1 MKNKIILLTGITDG
15 LGRHIIELLA
25 ENNNTYILIG
35 RNKEKL
41 KKIET
46 LIQQKNKNSKVDIY
60 VSDLSLLNEVKIS
73 ANQIK
78 EKHPVIDYL
87 IHNAGAVP
95 KDKGQKTKEGLNF
108 ALALNYLSPLL
119 ITETVRSSLSASNS
133 PIIYYTTTQM
143 MPQKFNSKEIDEIA
157 NLTAM
162 KSYSVSK
169 LMFCL
174 YLENLA
180 NHFNFDI
187 KIFDPTT
194 MYTSTLTKVFPDK
207 LQWLSPIAKL
217 FSKSPEKVAQSVVKI
232 LNKND
237 NTGTIHYY
245 ILDKLSEPKADLKNQ
260 KLQNN
265 VISFGENLLNA
276 TLKK

>member
-1 MKNKIILLTGITDG
+1 MKNKTILLTGITDG

-41 KKIET
+41 RQIKT
-46 LIQQKNKNSKVDIY
+46 LIQQKNKNSTVDTY
-60 VSDLSLLNEVKIS
+60 VSDLSLLNEVKNS

-119 ITETVRSSLSASNS
+119 ITETLKSSLSASKT
-133 PIIYYTTTQM
+133 PTIYYTTTQM
-143 MPQKFNSKEIDEIA
+143 MPEKFNLKEIDQIA
-157 NLTAM
+157 ELTAM
-162 KSYSVSK
+162 KSYAISK

-180 NHFNFDI
+180 NHSNFDI

-194 MYTSTLTKVFPDK
+194 MYTNTLTKVFPDK
-207 LQWLSPIAKL
+207 LQWLSPIARL
-217 FSKSPEKVAQSVVKI
+217 FSKSPEKVAQSVFKI
-232 LNKND
+232 LNQND
-237 NTGTIHYY
+237 RAGTTHYY
-245 ILDKLSEPKADLKNQ
+245 VLDKLSMPKANLKD
-260 KLQNN
+260 QNIQEKT
-265 VISFGENLLNA
+265 ISFGKNLLTA

>member
-1 MKNKIILLTGITDG
+1 
-15 LGRHIIELLA
+15 
-25 ENNNTYILIG
+25 
-35 RNKEKL
+35 
-41 KKIET
+41 
-46 LIQQKNKNSKVDIY
+46 
-60 VSDLSLLNEVKIS
+60 
-73 ANQIK
+73 
-78 EKHPVIDYL
+78 
-87 IHNAGAVP
+87 
-95 KDKGQKTKEGLNF
+95 
-108 ALALNYLSPLL
+108 
-119 ITETVRSSLSASNS
+119 
-133 PIIYYTTTQM
+133 
-143 MPQKFNSKEIDEIA
+143 
-157 NLTAM
+157 M

-245 ILDKLSEPKADLKNQ
+245 ILIN
-260 KLQNN
+260 
-265 VISFGENLLNA
+265 
-276 TLKK
+276 